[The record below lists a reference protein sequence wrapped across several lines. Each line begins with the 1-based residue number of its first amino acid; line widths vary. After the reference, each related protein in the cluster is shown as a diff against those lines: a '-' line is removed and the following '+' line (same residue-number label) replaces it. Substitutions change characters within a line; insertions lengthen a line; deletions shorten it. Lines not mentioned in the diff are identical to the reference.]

1 MSSKYESEKEN
12 LIDLIINQ
20 GLSYEE
26 IGRRYECTGS
36 NIKKVAQRLGIE
48 LPQRR
53 KVNENETFQRKK
65 KDPIFCQNCGKE
77 LLNYSSGQKKYCSSI
92 CQQEFQSKEIY
103 KYFLTSPDEL
113 QRANFHLKTIKKFIL
128 KEQENK
134 CIICGNTNNL
144 VTHHIMSAKRYPDL
158 ENDVDNG
165 ITLCEECHKKYHRQP
180 MTVPY
185 LKNNRSY
192 QVPLTKVPDN
202 H

>member
-12 LIDLIINQ
+12 LVDLIINQ

-36 NIKKVAQRLGIE
+36 NIKKIAQRLGIE

-53 KVNENETFQRKK
+53 KVNENETFQRKI

-77 LLNYSSGQKKYCSSI
+77 LLNYASGQKKYCSGI

-103 KYFLTSPDEL
+103 EYFLTSPDEL
-113 QRANFHLKTIKKFIL
+113 QRANYHLNTIKKFIL

-134 CIICGNTNNL
+134 CIICGQE
-144 VTHHIMSAKRYPDL
+144 S
-158 ENDVDNG
+158 E
-165 ITLCEECHKKYHRQP
+165 
-180 MTVPY
+180 
-185 LKNNRSY
+185 
-192 QVPLTKVPDN
+192 
-202 H
+202 